1 MEYNIG
7 KAVGLS
13 LGIIVGLI
21 ICIFVF
27 KFANKDKKILT
38 KYDERQQVAR
48 GKAYMYGFWAMMI
61 ATAVVIILD
70 VSDIVLANRFTEGFF
85 IIFTGI
91 IAQISYSI
99 FHDAYYGINTN
110 KKRFQI
116 VCIVAGLFNLL
127 GVVGPIKAGT
137 FIQDGVIS
145 DAGTNLMCVI
155 MLFVMAVE
163 LFVKDRIDSKKAV
176 EEEAGTDI

>member
-61 ATAVVIILD
+61 ATAVAMLL
-70 VSDIVLANRFTEGFF
+70 SL
-85 IIFTGI
+85 
-91 IAQISYSI
+91 SSSS
-99 FHDAYYGINTN
+99 
-110 KKRFQI
+110 
-116 VCIVAGLFNLL
+116 GL
-127 GVVGPIKAGT
+127 PIP
-137 FIQDGVIS
+137 
-145 DAGTNLMCVI
+145 
-155 MLFVMAVE
+155 
-163 LFVKDRIDSKKAV
+163 
-176 EEEAGTDI
+176 